1 MTHYLERRIST
12 ELETLAPVFDE
23 LTVWSSRFGLLLLD
37 HLEIRPAVRGLDL
50 GCGTGFP
57 LIELAMLH
65 GPSSHFT
72 GVDMWQGAIAVA
84 QKKIELHRLTN
95 VDVRLADAVSLPF
108 PDETFDLVTSNLGVN
123 NFADPSG
130 ALREAFRVSRP
141 GGRMVLTTN
150 PIGTLPEV
158 YEVMREVLAQGAP
171 ESISDLDEQE
181 RHRGTIESAQDLL
194 TQAGFR
200 VTRTI
205 PAGFKMTFADGTALL
220 NHGLCAFFVEG
231 WRGVLP
237 SKKEEQV
244 FDAVEE
250 NLNERASAAG
260 CLGTSIEMVYL
271 EAERPTATST

>member
-72 GVDMWQGAIAVA
+72 GVDVWQGAIGVA

-123 NFADPSG
+123 NFADPGG
-130 ALREAFRVSRP
+130 AS
-141 GGRMVLTTN
+141 
-150 PIGTLPEV
+150 
-158 YEVMREVLAQGAP
+158 
-171 ESISDLDEQE
+171 
-181 RHRGTIESAQDLL
+181 HRGGNLPMA
-194 TQAGFR
+194 
-200 VTRTI
+200 
-205 PAGFKMTFADGTALL
+205 AL
-220 NHGLCAFFVEG
+220 
-231 WRGVLP
+231 
-237 SKKEEQV
+237 
-244 FDAVEE
+244 
-250 NLNERASAAG
+250 
-260 CLGTSIEMVYL
+260 
-271 EAERPTATST
+271 